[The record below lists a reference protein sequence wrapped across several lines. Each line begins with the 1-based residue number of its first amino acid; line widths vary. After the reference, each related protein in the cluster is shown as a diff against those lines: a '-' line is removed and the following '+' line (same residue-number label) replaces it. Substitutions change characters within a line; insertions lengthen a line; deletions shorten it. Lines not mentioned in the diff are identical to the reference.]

1 MSEVLSPAMRQALR
15 DVADMSHKAGLTLW
29 VVLGKTTRQRIGVFD
44 CEEAAQHFCAERNA
58 QLPSPVYAVEERFFP
73 RSVQ

>member
-15 DVADMSHKAGLTLW
+15 DVAAMPHKAGLTLW
-29 VVLGKTTRQRIGVFD
+29 VVIGKVTRNRIGVFD
-44 CEEAAQHFCAERNA
+44 CEEKAQHYCAERNA
-58 QLPSPVYAVEERFFP
+58 QLPLDVYVVEERFFP